1 MMVRDNGG
9 QVALEYLLIF
19 AVSLI
24 LLIVFTM
31 PMVQLAIA
39 DTLDVSDTL
48 NAKSDMSKIAQA
60 VEEVYGQGQG
70 SKQTVH
76 IVSSKN
82 LKMDVASGSISC
94 SLKLK
99 DGTSKV
105 ERIYFTSTLKK
116 SGLILGK
123 GENSIV
129 VEWPQSAENMQIY
142 VS

>member
-1 MMVRDNGG
+1 
-9 QVALEYLLIF
+9 
-19 AVSLI
+19 
-24 LLIVFTM
+24 
-31 PMVQLAIA
+31 MVQLAIG

-60 VEEVYGQGQG
+60 IEEVYGQGQG

-76 IVSSKN
+76 IASSKN
-82 LKMDVASGSISC
+82 LKMDVSAGSISC
-94 SLKLK
+94 NLKLK

>member
-1 MMVRDNGG
+1 
-9 QVALEYLLIF
+9 
-19 AVSLI
+19 
-24 LLIVFTM
+24 
-31 PMVQLAIA
+31 
-39 DTLDVSDTL
+39 
-48 NAKSDMSKIAQA
+48 
-60 VEEVYGQGQG
+60 
-70 SKQTVH
+70 
-76 IVSSKN
+76 
-82 LKMDVASGSISC
+82 MDVAAGSISC